1 MTRDL
6 PALKGGGGAD
16 MLPSCYHFTVFNLKT
31 YFFDCLQRTA
41 NVGSFQVFQ
50 CEDSSTRRQSAMLSS
65 WVLRLPRCTVD
76 GLGTWEAEIRPSN
89 HCFREFYDSRAICP
103 RLTQAFCIV
112 LFSNLNTW
120 IWSDV
125 GDSTYGRDF
134 LKSSHTLLK
143 SKVAWFK
150 KLPWQCQWFSMF
162 PIFPSFCHVNV
173 LYISYH
179 FLGIPI
185 IIAS

>member
-6 PALKGGGGAD
+6 PACTWRAVEQICCHHV
-16 MLPSCYHFTVFNLKT
+16 SYHFTVFVLKT

-41 NVGSFQVFQ
+41 NVGSSQVFQ

-65 WVLRLPRCTVD
+65 GVLRLPRCR
-76 GLGTWEAEIRPSN
+76 WIRHMRS
-89 HCFREFYDSRAICP
+89 
-103 RLTQAFCIV
+103 
-112 LFSNLNTW
+112 SNLPKIDAGILHCSFFPIFNTW
-120 IWSDV
+120 VCV
-125 GDSTYGRDF
+125 GGHSTYGRDF

-150 KLPWQCQWFSMF
+150 KLPWQCQWLRMF

-173 LYISYH
+173 LL
-179 FLGIPI
+179 FPI
-185 IIAS
+185 ISMAFPSSLRPW